1 MIFAPTDIKTDVTK
15 YETQIVVLES
25 KIDSLHAKNTTLEVQ
40 ADSLVLEV
48 AKYDR
53 KIKNLNT
60 KIMLSKKKHRNSLM
74 LLILSVMM
82 SWNSFS
88 QTVTDTTRIVLTKP
102 IAKLVV
108 KDLIS
113 FDGLEKTN
121 KTLNQLI
128 EETNNR
134 LDKSLKL
141 NTNLSQQ
148 VKNYQLIISDKDV
161 QLQTSDV
168 LSKELQKELKK
179 EARAKKLYKIGSGIG
194 VFATLL
200 LLAQ

>member
-1 MIFAPTDIKTDVTK
+1 
-15 YETQIVVLES
+15 
-25 KIDSLHAKNTTLEVQ
+25 
-40 ADSLVLEV
+40 
-48 AKYDR
+48 
-53 KIKNLNT
+53 
-60 KIMLSKKKHRNSLM
+60 
-74 LLILSVMM
+74 M

>member
-1 MIFAPTDIKTDVTK
+1 M
-15 YETQIVVLES
+15 LGS
-25 KIDSLHAKNTTLEVQ
+25 
-40 ADSLVLEV
+40 
-48 AKYDR
+48 
-53 KIKNLNT
+53 
-60 KIMLSKKKHRNSLM
+60 MLSKKKHRNRLM
-74 LLILSVMM
+74 LLIFTVMI

-128 EETNNR
+128 VETNNR

-148 VKNYQLIISDKDV
+148 VKNYKLIIGDKDV

-168 LSKELQKELKK
+168 LSKALQKELKK
-179 EARAKKLYKIGSGIG
+179 QARAKKLYQIGSGIG

>member
-1 MIFAPTDIKTDVTK
+1 
-15 YETQIVVLES
+15 
-25 KIDSLHAKNTTLEVQ
+25 
-40 ADSLVLEV
+40 
-48 AKYDR
+48 
-53 KIKNLNT
+53 
-60 KIMLSKKKHRNSLM
+60 
-74 LLILSVMM
+74 MM

>member
-1 MIFAPTDIKTDVTK
+1 
-15 YETQIVVLES
+15 
-25 KIDSLHAKNTTLEVQ
+25 
-40 ADSLVLEV
+40 
-48 AKYDR
+48 
-53 KIKNLNT
+53 
-60 KIMLSKKKHRNSLM
+60 MLSKKKHRNSLM
-74 LLILSVMM
+74 LLIFTVMI

-128 EETNNR
+128 VETNNR

-148 VKNYQLIISDKDV
+148 VKNYKLIIGDKDV
-161 QLQTSDV
+161 QLKTSDV

-179 EARAKKLYKIGSGIG
+179 QARAKKLYQIGSGIG

>member
-1 MIFAPTDIKTDVTK
+1 
-15 YETQIVVLES
+15 
-25 KIDSLHAKNTTLEVQ
+25 
-40 ADSLVLEV
+40 
-48 AKYDR
+48 
-53 KIKNLNT
+53 
-60 KIMLSKKKHRNSLM
+60 
-74 LLILSVMM
+74 MM

-128 EETNNR
+128 VETNNR

-148 VKNYQLIISDKDV
+148 VKNYKLIIGDKDV
-161 QLQTSDV
+161 QLKTSDV

-179 EARAKKLYKIGSGIG
+179 QARAKKLYQIGSGIG

>member
-1 MIFAPTDIKTDVTK
+1 MI
-15 YETQIVVLES
+15 
-25 KIDSLHAKNTTLEVQ
+25 
-40 ADSLVLEV
+40 
-48 AKYDR
+48 
-53 KIKNLNT
+53 
-60 KIMLSKKKHRNSLM
+60 
-74 LLILSVMM
+74 

-128 EETNNR
+128 VETNNR

-148 VKNYQLIISDKDV
+148 VKNYKIIIGDKDV
-161 QLQTSDV
+161 QIQTSDI

-179 EARAKKLYKIGSGIG
+179 EARAKKLYQIGSGIG

>member
-1 MIFAPTDIKTDVTK
+1 
-15 YETQIVVLES
+15 
-25 KIDSLHAKNTTLEVQ
+25 
-40 ADSLVLEV
+40 
-48 AKYDR
+48 
-53 KIKNLNT
+53 
-60 KIMLSKKKHRNSLM
+60 MLSKKKHRNSLM
-74 LLILSVMM
+74 LLIFTVMM
-82 SWNSFS
+82 SWSSFS

-121 KTLNQLI
+121 RTLNQLI
-128 EETNNR
+128 VETNNR

-148 VKNYQLIISDKDV
+148 VKNYKLIISDKDV

-179 EARAKKLYKIGSGIG
+179 QARAKKLYQIGSGIG

>member
-1 MIFAPTDIKTDVTK
+1 
-15 YETQIVVLES
+15 
-25 KIDSLHAKNTTLEVQ
+25 
-40 ADSLVLEV
+40 
-48 AKYDR
+48 
-53 KIKNLNT
+53 
-60 KIMLSKKKHRNSLM
+60 M

-128 EETNNR
+128 VETNNR

-148 VKNYQLIISDKDV
+148 VKNYKIIIGDKDV
-161 QLQTSDV
+161 QIQTSDI

-179 EARAKKLYKIGSGIG
+179 EARAKKLYQIGSGIG

>member
-1 MIFAPTDIKTDVTK
+1 MI
-15 YETQIVVLES
+15 
-25 KIDSLHAKNTTLEVQ
+25 
-40 ADSLVLEV
+40 
-48 AKYDR
+48 
-53 KIKNLNT
+53 
-60 KIMLSKKKHRNSLM
+60 
-74 LLILSVMM
+74 

-128 EETNNR
+128 VETNNR

-148 VKNYQLIISDKDV
+148 IKNYKLIIGDKDA

-179 EARAKKLYKIGSGIG
+179 QARAKKLYQIGSGIG